1 VAKDVNDYQASYRAS
16 MVMLVAGIVSLAA
29 CLFCAFQMFEIADL
43 NPMEVTQI
51 SSVVAW
57 LTTTTVLFG
66 YTREDPDSK

>member
-1 VAKDVNDYQASYRAS
+1 
-16 MVMLVAGIVSLAA
+16 MLIAGIVSLAA

-57 LTTTTVLFG
+57 LTTTTVLLG
-66 YTREDPDSK
+66 YTREDPTSK